1 MKWWKKTSEELDVKH
16 TEGTVKKKKK
26 KTEMVMNVRRRRVL
40 MTLTQV
46 ILWGNRLAR
55 TG

>member
-26 KTEMVMNVRRRRVL
+26 KNRN
-40 MTLTQV
+40 
-46 ILWGNRLAR
+46 GNECKKKEGIDDFN
-55 TG
+55 TGNFVGK